1 MFQLGR
7 TLAGA
12 AHRRRDGAYLPT
24 PHFFQHPSTVSA
36 LTRRS
41 TFSHKETFA
50 QKPNGDSVVKVGA
63 GRFGMADRVLGQ
75 LSLADGL
82 AASDET

>member
-1 MFQLGR
+1 MIGPVARSGR
-7 TLAGA
+7 NPFSVVI
-12 AHRRRDGAYLPT
+12 RRI
-24 PHFFQHPSTVSA
+24 SS
-36 LTRRS
+36 
-41 TFSHKETFA
+41 FSPCETFA

-82 AASDET
+82 AA

>member
-1 MFQLGR
+1 MALPALR
-7 TLAGA
+7 PAPLNRLGA
-12 AHRRRDGAYLPT
+12 AR
-24 PHFFQHPSTVSA
+24 Q
-36 LTRRS
+36 S
-41 TFSHKETFA
+41 TFSPCETFA

-82 AASDET
+82 AASDE

>member
-1 MFQLGR
+1 M
-7 TLAGA
+7 
-12 AHRRRDGAYLPT
+12 RRSRSLE
-24 PHFFQHPSTVSA
+24 HPSSVA
-36 LTRRS
+36 FGD

-50 QKPNGDSVVKVGA
+50 QKPNGDSVVKVAA

-82 AASDET
+82 AASDETIFDLVSKELDWAPIRT

>member
-1 MFQLGR
+1 MAPTAIRPTPLNR
-7 TLAGA
+7 LGA
-12 AHRRRDGAYLPT
+12 A
-24 PHFFQHPSTVSA
+24 
-36 LTRRS
+36 RRS

-50 QKPNGDSVVKVGA
+50 QKPIGDSVMMVEA

>member
-1 MFQLGR
+1 MISAMFLS
-7 TLAGA
+7 LVLPCSNGA
-12 AHRRRDGAYLPT
+12 
-24 PHFFQHPSTVSA
+24 PSS
-36 LTRRS
+36 
-41 TFSHKETFA
+41 FSPCETFA

-82 AASDET
+82 AASDETI